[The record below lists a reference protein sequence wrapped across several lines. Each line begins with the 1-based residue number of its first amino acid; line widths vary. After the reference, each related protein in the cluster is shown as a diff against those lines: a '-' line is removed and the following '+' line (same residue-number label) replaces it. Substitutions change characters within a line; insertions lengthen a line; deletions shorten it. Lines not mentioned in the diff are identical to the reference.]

1 MSDYATRE
9 PRSLSSSLYSHAN
22 SEEHFSEEYFRA
34 SVIDGTRHVVRFVLE
49 FFLFTKSKARCIFS
63 TRSERVDCVFH
74 LRADAQEGEG
84 VSLSI
89 FFRGLFRNWIRSQR
103 EAAWRDS
110 RVSREI
116 VFSDDSRDDATAEI
130 TRHSFGRTSRR
141 RIARIFIFRVC
152 LFFLIFLFLFLLF
165 STGDTSSPA
174 LQIALNNRRKQKR

>member
-74 LRADAQEGEG
+74 LRARRAGG
-84 VSLSI
+84 GGCVSFYLFSGIISKLDQVTERSRLTWLTCLSWNCVLRR
-89 FFRGLFRNWIRSQR
+89 F
-103 EAAWRDS
+103 
-110 RVSREI
+110 
-116 VFSDDSRDDATAEI
+116 
-130 TRHSFGRTSRR
+130 SRR
-141 RIARIFIFRVC
+141 RRKLPGIPSAGRHEDASRES
-152 LFFLIFLFLFLLF
+152 LFFACVYFF
-165 STGDTSSPA
+165 
-174 LQIALNNRRKQKR
+174 